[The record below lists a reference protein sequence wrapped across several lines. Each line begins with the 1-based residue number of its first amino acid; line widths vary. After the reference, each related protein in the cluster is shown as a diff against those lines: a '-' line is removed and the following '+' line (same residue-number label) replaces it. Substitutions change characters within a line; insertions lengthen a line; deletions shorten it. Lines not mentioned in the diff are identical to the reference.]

1 MIERRKASR
10 GRVFYGGVIA
20 FNDQR
25 STIDCT
31 VRNFSPRGAKVEVPF
46 GTVLSNHVGLTVWH
60 RGQIYPART
69 IWRRGNEAGLA
80 FEMRRDGDNVIDFA
94 ERQRLRGGVL
104 RGFVADDTAGV
115 RPGFVLTAG
124 LGGLVAVVS
133 SYGVNTVVAGRF
145 DMVLSALKRY

>member
-1 MIERRKASR
+1 MIERRKAPR

-31 VRNFSPRGAKVEVPF
+31 IRNFSPRGAKVDVPF

-60 RGQIYPART
+60 RGEIYPART

-80 FEMRRDGDNVIDFA
+80 FEMRRDGGNIIDLA
-94 ERQRLRGGVL
+94 EKRRLRGGVL
-104 RGFVADDTAGV
+104 GGFIADTTAGI
-115 RPGFVLTAG
+115 RPDFVLTAG
-124 LGGLVAVVS
+124 LGGLVAIVS
-133 SYGVNTVVAGRF
+133 SYGVNTVVAGKF
-145 DMVLSALKRY
+145 DMVLAALKRH

>member
-46 GTVLSNHVGLTVWH
+46 GTVLSSHVGLTVWH